1 MECFFKSGTVQNS
14 AVLQGRPIYL
24 TSKQDCACVHGEES
38 FVCVCS
44 QSWYVSL
51 SLEKKVYP
59 KISFVLFKTF
69 FLQAFL
75 LNFCVWKSFHVLALL
90 FSQI

>member
-59 KISFVLFKTF
+59 KISFVLSYLKHFFFAGIPFKLLCLEF
-69 FLQAFL
+69 FSCAGITL
-75 LNFCVWKSFHVLALL
+75 
-90 FSQI
+90 